1 MCDLNA
7 ATTADILKVI
17 LTDPGFDFEG
27 AVRAIYENEGFKA
40 ADTPE
45 LSEQLRDLLLE
56 NDERKADEA
65 DEILG
70 CTAISIKGG
79 TRQKTDVD
87 HFLTTRRPRNRRS
100 GRRTASAPSSRL
112 GPGRRSRRSGASTR
126 RRLK

>member
-17 LTDPGFDFEG
+17 LTDPGFDYEG
-27 AVRAIYENEGFKA
+27 AVRAIYENEGFRT

-56 NDERKADEA
+56 NDARKADEA

-70 CTAISIKGG
+70 CTVISIKGG
-79 TRQKTDVD
+79 M
-87 HFLTTRRPRNRRS
+87 TTRRQRSRRS
-100 GRRTASAPSSRL
+100 GRRKVGAPSSRRS
-112 GPGRRSRRSGASTR
+112 PGRRSRRSGASTR

>member
-7 ATTADILKVI
+7 DATANILKVI
-17 LTDPGFDFEG
+17 LTDPGFDYEG
-27 AVRAIYENEGFKA
+27 AVRAIYEHEGFRA

-56 NDERKADEA
+56 NEGRKSDEA

-79 TRQKTDVD
+79 KRRKKNMIYFSSKQRR
-87 HFLTTRRPRNRRS
+87 TRRIKRN
-100 GRRTASAPSSRL
+100 P
-112 GPGRRSRRSGASTR
+112 
-126 RRLK
+126 K